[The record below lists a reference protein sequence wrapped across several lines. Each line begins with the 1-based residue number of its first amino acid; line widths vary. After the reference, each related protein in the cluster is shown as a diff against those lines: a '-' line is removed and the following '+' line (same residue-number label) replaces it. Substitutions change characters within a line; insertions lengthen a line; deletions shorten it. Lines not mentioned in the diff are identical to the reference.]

1 MNILSAYNINMDDGF
16 PVEMSKGSLIDD
28 VYSSSRFAT
37 AVIKGSINVMSQI
50 ADDRRILITK
60 LKEGDIFGISN
71 LFIDEDLRTVLECNE
86 DCTLFMIRK
95 EAFRKRLI
103 ENESAMIMYCQTV
116 NRKIQFLL
124 DKIEK
129 LSVPTARSRIAYSL
143 ISGSYMLSRTR
154 EELASSL
161 GISRATLFRELS
173 LLQQDGIIEKD
184 GRKLRIKDRRK
195 LLLYSSQ
202 YS

>member
-16 PVEMSKGSLIDD
+16 SVEMSKDSLIDD

-71 LFIDEDLRTVLECNE
+71 LFIDEDLRTMLECNE

>member
-16 PVEMSKGSLIDD
+16 SVEMSKDSLIDD

-37 AVIKGSINVMSQI
+37 AVIKGSINVISQI

-71 LFIDEDLRTVLECNE
+71 LFIDEDLRTMLECNE

>member
-16 PVEMSKGSLIDD
+16 SVEMSKGSLIDD

-37 AVIKGSINVMSQI
+37 AVIKGSINVISQI

-71 LFIDEDLRTVLECNE
+71 LFIDEDLRTMLECNE

-103 ENESAMIMYCQTV
+103 ENESAMIEYCQTI

>member
-71 LFIDEDLRTVLECNE
+71 LFIEEDLRTVLECNE

-103 ENESAMIMYCQTV
+103 ENESAMIMYCQTI

>member
-16 PVEMSKGSLIDD
+16 SVEMSKGSLIDD

-37 AVIKGSINVMSQI
+37 AVIKGSINVISQI

-71 LFIDEDLRTVLECNE
+71 LFIDEDLRTMLECNE